1 MKKLLVFILTVIIMT
16 SMASVCRARDGEVYD
31 KADIFSES
39 TEHTVSWSLNSPTL
53 VTQGVFI
60 YAHEDEIISDLARFK
75 YYSSYVALLID
86 VDENGDFE
94 AARVESDAPEAPS
107 EKYIDHY
114 LKIAIKLMKKGEY
127 KDAITNFFSVIGSYI
142 DRMHLA
148 SSIDRSNARD
158 ELEAELFP
166 EDSTDYTVLYLGI
179 AVSAVIALIV
189 AARYV
194 TGLKKQLKTV
204 KYSKDATPYIN
215 KEYTIIKSQLEERG
229 IWDLL

>member
-16 SMASVCRARDGEVYD
+16 SITSVCHARDGEVYD

-39 TEHTVSWSLNSPTL
+39 TENTVAWLLNSPTF

-60 YAHEDEIISDLARFK
+60 YVHEDEIISDLARFK
-75 YYSSYVALLID
+75 QDSYVALLID

-107 EKYIDHY
+107 KKYTDHY

-127 KDAITNFFSVIGSYI
+127 KDAITDFFSVIGSYI

-148 SSIDRSNARD
+148 SSIDRSNAKD
-158 ELEAELFP
+158 ELEAELFY

-194 TGLKKQLKTV
+194 IGLKKQLKTV